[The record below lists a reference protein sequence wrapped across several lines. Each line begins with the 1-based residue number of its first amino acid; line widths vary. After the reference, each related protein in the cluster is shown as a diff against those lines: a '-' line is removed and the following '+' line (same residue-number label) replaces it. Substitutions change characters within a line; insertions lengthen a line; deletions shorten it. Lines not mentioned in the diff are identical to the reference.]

1 MAAVVLVLIGV
12 FLVLGRRDLVTS
24 CIRPFFGLILVLTFI
39 GAALDHFG
47 TLSCERHPDISW
59 PGPLIVIGYGA
70 VVAFW
75 LYRRF
80 GQRFRE
86 RRQKEL
92 ERARDVERV
101 RVYPP
106 DEGEESDVR

>member
-1 MAAVVLVLIGV
+1 MAAVVLALIGV
-12 FLVLGRRDLVTS
+12 FLILQRRDLATAFV
-24 CIRPFFGLILVLTFI
+24 RPFFGLLLVLTFA
-39 GAALDHFG
+39 GTGLDHCG

-59 PGPLIVIGYGA
+59 PVSLIVIGYGA

-86 RRQKEL
+86 RRQKDL